1 MLCAACE
8 TEEKPHYTERGDG
21 PYCIRCIGNH
31 DHSLCKAPTYDD
43 NVNERG
49 FCSWCA
55 VYDHKRCGNP
65 RSREWLCD
73 GCKCCE
79 RTMYYLETGQI
90 PPEVAAEAAKEQSTS
105 QVVSDTEALQAESLT
120 LVPDTVPV
128 PPVMEVADT
137 EEYSDDEAVE
147 VLEGTYEVFDPEQDC
162 LIDIDVWAVYMTE
175 EAKEPEFYDLYE
187 EVDGKGSRCWNEG
200 APLYFKPSLAFIQ
213 AWVTGDQREITDV
226 LEREGHLKNGST
238 K

>member
-8 TEEKPHYTERGDG
+8 KDEKPHYTERGDG
-21 PYCIRCIGNH
+21 PYCAKCIGNH

-55 VYDHKRCGNP
+55 VWDHKRCGNP
-65 RSREWLCD
+65 RSRDWHCE
-73 GCKCCE
+73 GCKCCD

-90 PPEVAAEAAKEQSTS
+90 PPEVVAEVSKEAAAT
-105 QVVSDTEALQAESLT
+105 VVSDAEALQAETIDLI
-120 LVPDTVPV
+120 PDTVPV

-137 EEYSDDEAVE
+137 EEYGDDDEAVE
-147 VLEGTYEVFDPEQDC
+147 TLETTYEVFDPEQDC
-162 LIDIDVWAVYMTE
+162 LISVDVWAVYMTE
-175 EAKEPEFYDLYE
+175 ESKEPEFYDLYE
-187 EVDGKGSRCWNEG
+187 DLDNGRSRCWNEG
-200 APLYFKPSLAFIQ
+200 APLYFKPSLAFVQ
-213 AWVTGDQREITDV
+213 AWISGDQREIHDV
-226 LEREGHLKNGST
+226 LEREGIIKSGSV